1 MSENQTPAELLG
13 QVRDFV
19 RELLDEEAAPPQ
31 ITFCL
36 AYVATELGLA
46 MTDNSARVVPVVLD
60 AVAHA
65 TRVMTQQEEGDEE
78 EPSEGDEAPA
88 LPRGVPKLTI
98 VH

>member
-1 MSENQTPAELLG
+1 MSETQTPAELLS

-19 RELLDEEAAPPQ
+19 HELLDEGAAPPQ
-31 ITFCL
+31 ISFCL

-46 MTDNSARVVPVVLD
+46 MTDNSPRVVPVVLD

-65 TRVMTQQEEGDEE
+65 TRVMTQQEDEDEE
-78 EPSEGDEAPA
+78 ESSAVDGA
-88 LPRGVPKLTI
+88 LSLPQGKPKLTI

>member
-1 MSENQTPAELLG
+1 MSENQTPAELLS
-13 QVRDFV
+13 QIRDFV
-19 RELLDEEAAPPQ
+19 RELLDEDAAPPQ

-46 MTDNSARVVPVVLD
+46 MTDNSPRAVPVVLD

-65 TRVMTQQEEGDEE
+65 TRVMTQQDNEDEE
-78 EPSEGDEAPA
+78 EPSAVDGTPS
-88 LPRGVPKLTI
+88 LPRGKPKLTI

>member
-1 MSENQTPAELLG
+1 MSENQTPAELLS

-19 RELLDEEAAPPQ
+19 HELLDEEAAPPQ

-36 AYVATELGLA
+36 AYVSTELGLA

-65 TRVMTQQEEGDEE
+65 TRVMTQQDDEDEE
-78 EPSEGDEAPA
+78 ESSAVEETPS
-88 LPRGVPKLTI
+88 LPQGKPKLTI